1 MKISFNSIA
10 AVCLLGWGIQAQ
22 AQNLQDVTLSGT
34 RNNINTLL
42 ALANAV
48 TYTPASGFTG
58 STTLTMT
65 SNDNNSG
72 SRGSGGALT
81 DVDTLALKVVMPP
94 AITSIAEASSSLN
107 MTEAASSG
115 GTPVVVGLSGTDA
128 VAGQVITVNW
138 GGQTFTQVLTVNDI
152 TNGSVSVVVPTAT
165 IQAETPANT
174 SETIAVTVALSGLSS
189 TATNVSVNFLQPA
202 APTISDVTWASSGAG
217 NISSIKGIPE
227 AYYDKQTAAVSVSG
241 SLVTSTYL
249 DNSLTYS
256 EVTASANAGT
266 VLRVQ
271 LPTAA
276 AAGVVNPAVAGDYVV
291 LTWGSTVI
299 RTDALTTTDIGNKYI
314 DITIPQAT
322 IENEVFGQVTVKAQI
337 ESGTSGNLSGS
348 SPLMVNWAYNLPIGD
363 ITALSAGFAINGMNA
378 SEGTGYDN
386 QRSGVI
392 NVGDVNG
399 DGYDDFSITSVLG
412 ANKYVVYGR
421 PGLATVELSALTAA
435 GNSQGFVVSGT
446 TSINTRGGDIN
457 GDGLSDIIVKQ
468 NGTISWVVYGRTS
481 SPGLFNVSSLGATDG
496 FKISMADVSNFAH
509 SVVGDVNGDGFDD
522 MLFNLASGN
531 YLLYGSASSTAVTL
545 PASPAVTGTYTNGFY
560 IAPASGAS
568 SGGVLPT
575 ASGDFNGDGYSDFV
589 LNNYDTTA
597 TGYVVYGGSAL
608 GNLSM
613 ASLATAGNGRG
624 FSISAVGAASASY
637 YATNTGDVNGDGLDD
652 FILNDGNGNDYVVF
666 GKTDSSPVNLTA
678 LGSGGF
684 VIQGNSA
691 GSIDYTSD
699 VDVIGDFNGD
709 GLADLLISN
718 TNLTSQGVKVGGASR
733 PRCTAIRS
741 WV

>member
-1 MKISFNSIA
+1 M
-10 AVCLLGWGIQAQ
+10 
-22 AQNLQDVTLSGT
+22 
-34 RNNINTLL
+34 
-42 ALANAV
+42 
-48 TYTPASGFTG
+48 
-58 STTLTMT
+58 
-65 SNDNNSG
+65 
-72 SRGSGGALT
+72 
-81 DVDTLALKVVMPP
+81 
-94 AITSIAEASSSLN
+94 
-107 MTEAASSG
+107 
-115 GTPVVVGLSGTDA
+115 
-128 VAGQVITVNW
+128 
-138 GGQTFTQVLTVNDI
+138 
-152 TNGSVSVVVPTAT
+152 
-165 IQAETPANT
+165 
-174 SETIAVTVALSGLSS
+174 
-189 TATNVSVNFLQPA
+189 
-202 APTISDVTWASSGAG
+202 
-217 NISSIKGIPE
+217 
-227 AYYDKQTAAVSVSG
+227 
-241 SLVTSTYL
+241 
-249 DNSLTYS
+249 
-256 EVTASANAGT
+256 
-266 VLRVQ
+266 
-271 LPTAA
+271 
-276 AAGVVNPAVAGDYVV
+276 
-291 LTWGSTVI
+291 
-299 RTDALTTTDIGNKYI
+299 
-314 DITIPQAT
+314 
-322 IENEVFGQVTVKAQI
+322 
-337 ESGTSGNLSGS
+337 
-348 SPLMVNWAYNLPIGD
+348 
-363 ITALSAGFAINGMNA
+363 
-378 SEGTGYDN
+378 
-386 QRSGVI
+386 
-392 NVGDVNG
+392 
-399 DGYDDFSITSVLG
+399 
-412 ANKYVVYGR
+412 
-421 PGLATVELSALTAA
+421 TAA

-568 SGGVLPT
+568 YGGVLPT
-575 ASGDFNGDGYSDFV
+575 ASGDFHGDGYSDFV

-718 TNLTSQGVKVGGASR
+718 TNLTSQGVKVGGATVVYGRTGTSTVVLSALTPDQGFR
-733 PRCTAIRS
+733 IQGISSDINLGQFGASAVGDVNGDGFADIAITARLDDPTNPLRTDAGITRVVFGGVDKLESMTFQALNGDAVGTTGDDTLTGTSGANQLVAGDGNDTLIGAGGADVLYGGRGNDTIVINASNITALYSNVDNASQAIARIDGGSGIDVLQLDGAGITLDLTAIRS
-741 WV
+741 AAVTSVEHVDITGSGANTVKLSLTDVLQMGDNNLFDVNTSAIDSRQQLMISGDADDKVVLTDLASWTQQSSSTFTRDGQTYNVWNHNTANAQLLIDQDILLSNITVL